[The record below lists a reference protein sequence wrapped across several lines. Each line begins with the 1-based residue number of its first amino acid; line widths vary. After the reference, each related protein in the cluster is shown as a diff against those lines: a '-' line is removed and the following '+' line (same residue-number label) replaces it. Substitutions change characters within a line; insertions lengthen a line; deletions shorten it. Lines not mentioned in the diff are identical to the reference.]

1 MSNTKANKLL
11 VVGNHVSHF
20 DINLS
25 LVKTDKRWFNKTKNH
40 TFDLPERIV
49 IQGIANMAQRIRIK
63 GSILPSGI
71 VVGNSTNCIEKVSD
85 EYSYEYLLGLL
96 SSEVANWFF
105 RKFSTNNNV
114 NAYEVVNVPFPNAT
128 KQQIS
133 QVEKS
138 VKKLLDMASKSK
150 QESDS
155 WYEELIRMNDIIF
168 EIYGLTKEETD
179 LVLSS

>member
-1 MSNTKANKLL
+1 M
-11 VVGNHVSHF
+11 
-20 DINLS
+20 
-25 LVKTDKRWFNKTKNH
+25 
-40 TFDLPERIV
+40 
-49 IQGIANMAQRIRIK
+49 
-63 GSILPSGI
+63 
-71 VVGNSTNCIEKVSD
+71 
-85 EYSYEYLLGLL
+85 
-96 SSEVANWFF
+96 
-105 RKFSTNNNV
+105 